1 MEKEEKVQG
10 KKTRMDRKRY
20 YRKRVDLFRLIDK
33 VKLWPSHTGIL
44 HGIKSMER
52 MGDQAELTTH
62 CNERFI
68 INNSRNS
75 RAARWLRNKWFIGT
89 CEKCAVPEWKIKK
102 YSLTRFTRHWGSRLT
117 EEGKRASQ
125 R

>member
-1 MEKEEKVQG
+1 METGEKAQG

-44 HGIKSMER
+44 HGIKSVER
-52 MGDQAELTTH
+52 MGDRAELTTH

-75 RAARWLRNKWFIGT
+75 RSARWLRNKWFIGR

-102 YSLTRFTRHWGSRLT
+102 YSLTRFTRHWGSQLT
-117 EEGKRASQ
+117 GVDEKAL
-125 R
+125 